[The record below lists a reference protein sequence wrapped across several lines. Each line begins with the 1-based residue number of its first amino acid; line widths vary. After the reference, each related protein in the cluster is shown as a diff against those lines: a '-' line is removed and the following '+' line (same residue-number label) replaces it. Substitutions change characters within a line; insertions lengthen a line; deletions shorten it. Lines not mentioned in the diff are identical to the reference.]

1 MISLVSVIIPVYN
14 GDKYIGSAIDSVLK
28 QDYPNIEIIII
39 DDGSTDNTES
49 IVKAYGNKIKYFYKE
64 NGGEA
69 SARNH
74 GLKVAKGEFIAF
86 LDCDDLYRKDKIS
99 KQVKTLLENPKCGFI
114 YNDVDVINDYNDFLY
129 TLKSEDEFVNRED
142 MLAYVLYRQIIPAT
156 ASIMIRQNCLDSSIY
171 YTEKYSNSV
180 DYFFSI
186 RLLMKTKGKYLKES
200 LYLYR
205 RHEGNLTNNHN
216 KQKECEKN
224 IVKELGINIIND
236 IVEASTFDFNYK
248 RLLLS
253 KIYYKIDEVNR
264 AYEILGNI
272 NKKKHDFEYYFYK
285 GVCEYSLGMY
295 ELAQESFRQFIH
307 IQSSKAEG
315 YNNLGCCFLQL
326 GYIEKAKT
334 EFRKANEINPEYM
347 DASINLVNITSG
359 VNQIKFTERMLR
371 KVLTMY

>member
-156 ASIMIRQNCLDSSIY
+156 ASIMIRQNCLDNSIY

-216 KQKECEKN
+216 KQKECERN
-224 IVKELGINIIND
+224 IVKELGINTIND
-236 IVEASTFDFNYK
+236 IVEASTFDNDYK
-248 RLLLS
+248 VLLLS
-253 KIYYKIDEVNR
+253 KIYFKIDEINL
-264 AYEILGNI
+264 AYKILENI
-272 NKKKHDFEYYFYK
+272 DMKKYSFEYFFHK
-285 GVCEYSLGMY
+285 GVCEYDLNMY
-295 ELAQESFRQFIH
+295 DNAIKSFM
-307 IQSSKAEG
+307 KAIDLEPARAET
-315 YNNLGCCFLQL
+315 YNNLGCC
-326 GYIEKAKT
+326 YIRIGVKEKARESFEHATKLN
-334 EFRKANEINPEYM
+334 KDYL
-347 DASINLVNITSG
+347 DARINLFNITQD
-359 VNQIKFTERMLR
+359 VMDFRFTERILR
-371 KVLTMY
+371 KVLTKY